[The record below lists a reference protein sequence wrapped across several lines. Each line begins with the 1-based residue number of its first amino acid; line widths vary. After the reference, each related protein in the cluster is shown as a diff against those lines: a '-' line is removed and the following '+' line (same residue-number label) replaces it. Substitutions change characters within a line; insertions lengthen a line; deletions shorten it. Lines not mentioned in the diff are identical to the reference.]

1 MRSPAMPRRLAA
13 ATVLLLLSGAPAS
26 ANEFERVPPVT
37 NDDTRKECGECHM
50 AFQPGLLP
58 AGSWTR
64 IMDGLDDH
72 FGEKA
77 SLPPGPAAEI
87 RAYLTG
93 NAAGRGDPALLRI
106 TEQRWWLREHGFRPE
121 VWLRK
126 DVLSKANCEACHRD
140 AARGLYDD

>member
-1 MRSPAMPRRLAA
+1 MTRRFAARFAA
-13 ATVLLLLSGAPAS
+13 ATVLLLLSGVAAS
-26 ANEFERVPPVT
+26 ANEFERVRPVT
-37 NDDTRKECGECHM
+37 NDATRKECGECHM

-64 IMDGLDDH
+64 IMDGLADH

-93 NAAGRGDPALLRI
+93 DPALLRI
-106 TEQRWWLREHGFRPE
+106 TEQRWWLREHRFRPE

-126 DVLSKANCEACHRD
+126 DVMSKANCEACHRD
-140 AARGLYDD
+140 AALGLYDDD

>member
-1 MRSPAMPRRLAA
+1 MPRRLAA
-13 ATVLLLLSGAPAS
+13 ATVLLLLSGAAVS

-37 NDDTRKECGECHM
+37 NDATRKECGECHM

-77 SLPPGPAAEI
+77 SLPPGPAAEV

-93 NAAGRGDPALLRI
+93 NAAERGDPTLLRI
-106 TEQRWWLREHGFRPE
+106 TEQRWWLREHRFRPE

-140 AARGLYDD
+140 AARGLYDDD